1 MTLEEFAED
10 VRQKMHK
17 SMSEPNESIDR
28 YLATDEAQKEIK
40 NDYEEG
46 KGDEEEQKKLV
57 WSCVSCL
64 YMMYE

>member
-1 MTLEEFAED
+1 MTLEEFTED

-28 YLATDEAQKEIK
+28 YLSTDEAQKEIK
-40 NDYEEG
+40 TAYEAD
-46 KGDEEEQKKLV
+46 KGNEEEQKKRV